1 LLGGI
6 IDCETEE
13 LPVKEI
19 NSFDQWLTISASE
32 PKLLLFVKTDHCS
45 VCEGLYPQVAELEE
59 NYPFPFYKVNA
70 AQVPE
75 LAGQLSLFTAPVVLL
90 FHQRKEMARFAR
102 FVQMEQLKHRMD
114 ELVEW
119 GEDYA

>member
-1 LLGGI
+1 M
-6 IDCETEE
+6 
-13 LPVKEI
+13 KEI

-59 NYPFPFYKVNA
+59 KYPFPFYKVNA

-75 LAGQLSLFTAPVVLL
+75 VAGQLSLFTAPVVLL
-90 FHQRKEMARFAR
+90 FHQGKEMTRFAR

-114 ELVEW
+114 ELGEW
-119 GEDYA
+119 EEDYA